1 MVVNNLQCTTGIL
14 TVTEFRGTQIGIDTI
29 TVNKNAFIT
38 SGIITNFKSNV
49 GTCTNFY
56 SNVGVVTSLTGVAC
70 TITTV
75 NGSNLFITNGRIST
89 LDAPSLY
96 SNIGIVTALTSTNGT
111 ITNLTGTAVTYTTV
125 FGSSYVSTPLGYI
138 NSGIVTN
145 LYGSTSSYGTGYINS
160 GIVTTISG
168 TTATYTNIKANTSLV
183 VPDGSRLYANVGVVT
198 IMSGTQASYSGI
210 VTASILKSTVAQGT
224 APLQV
229 TSTTKVSNLN
239 ADLLDGLNTSST
251 DTSGNTIVSRSG
263 GNFSAGTVTATLA
276 GNVAQTG
283 NGYLRV
289 NNAYVSSGGDYAH
302 LATHEWYNGSVWTT
316 DDATVGGMFQITGQT
331 FNWYKH
337 NGAGTHTTLL
347 ALDAS
352 GNLSATGYVESQSDE
367 KLKTNIK
374 TIDNALDKV
383 CQLRGVEYD
392 RVDIESHQIG
402 VIAQEVEKVF
412 PEIVSE
418 NSEGTKSVA
427 YGNLVGALIES
438 IKELKGEI
446 TELRQELDILKGN
459 K

>member
-1 MVVNNLQCTTGIL
+1 
-14 TVTEFRGTQIGIDTI
+14 
-29 TVNKNAFIT
+29 
-38 SGIITNFKSNV
+38 
-49 GTCTNFY
+49 
-56 SNVGVVTSLTGVAC
+56 
-70 TITTV
+70 
-75 NGSNLFITNGRIST
+75 
-89 LDAPSLY
+89 
-96 SNIGIVTALTSTNGT
+96 
-111 ITNLTGTAVTYTTV
+111 
-125 FGSSYVSTPLGYI
+125 
-138 NSGIVTN
+138 
-145 LYGSTSSYGTGYINS
+145 
-160 GIVTTISG
+160 
-168 TTATYTNIKANTSLV
+168 
-183 VPDGSRLYANVGVVT
+183 
-198 IMSGTQASYSGI
+198 MSGTQASYSGI

-239 ADLLDGLNTSST
+239 ADLLDDLNTSST
-251 DTSGNTIVSRSG
+251 DTSGNSVVIRSS

-276 GNVAQTG
+276 GNVDQTA
-283 NGYLRV
+283 NGYVRV

-302 LATHEWYNGSVWTT
+302 LATHEWYNGAVWTT
-316 DDATVGGMFQITGQT
+316 DATVGGMFQITGQT

-402 VIAQEVEKVF
+402 VIAQEIEKLF
-412 PEIVSE
+412 PEVVSE

-427 YGNLVGALIES
+427 YGNLVGPLIEA